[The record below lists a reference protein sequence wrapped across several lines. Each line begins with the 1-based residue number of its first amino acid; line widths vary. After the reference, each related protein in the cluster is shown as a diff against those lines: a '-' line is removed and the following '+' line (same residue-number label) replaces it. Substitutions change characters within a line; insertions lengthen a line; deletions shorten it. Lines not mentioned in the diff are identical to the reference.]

1 MIILSFVFLGGA
13 VTGSALLL
21 SGCNYEQTESGG
33 GNSQDD
39 ILNDEENS
47 ENNEQ
52 NEENIDSD
60 NNEDTEVQT
69 TSHNFSVIA
78 QFRTSSSSDG
88 YVTASTSLSSSYP
101 RQAFSVRWHDP
112 STYVT
117 WWNDPTMNSGASGSG
132 GTTYAYASYFSYSF
146 SNAFNYDR
154 YAIIAPYSYSG
165 WTCVGMSTSSSFS
178 NSSYTSSSSGTR
190 YYNGSLYTSTP
201 STDTSVTGTVY
212 IKFRKEYTI
221 SYRIWS
227 SVNNYNAGLAE
238 TTSMMAGVG
247 VRLVS
252 EAWNTIT
259 GYTHIGWSTTQND
272 TTPDYELGETVPD
285 SFANGDK
292 TLYAVYERKS
302 YTLSYDGNGATS
314 GSMSSQTALY
324 GDSLTVASNGFRRT
338 NYSFLYFSTTS
349 SGGTIYRPGD
359 SITMTSNVTLY
370 ARWSYNPPITYNYI
384 YYYPNGGTGNN
395 LTQRKQTGYS
405 ISIYTQSEAGYSRS
419 GYSFT
424 GWNTQSDGTGT
435 SYSAGQ
441 DYSSN
446 SNLSLYAQW
455 KRITYTIT
463 YNGNGATGGSTASTT
478 VNAGS
483 SVALRSNGFTRT
495 GYSFSGW
502 ATSASGNKVYSNGQT
517 ITPTGN
523 MTLYAVWVDN
533 INPTISRVTYAQNGG
548 TSYYAY
554 AYASDSGSG
563 LNRVQF
569 PTWTANYDQDDIEW
583 YTGTAGSWT
592 VGGQTYNYRYLV
604 QASNHGGEY
613 GTYITHVYAYDNAG
627 NSIGNGSMTNIRMTS
642 SVSVNPNGGTY
653 NGSSATSSTT
663 QNSGKTL
670 GLNFAR
676 AGYNLSNVT
685 STAGTLSKSQVTGTM
700 TFSGSNYVNLGRTYM
715 YSNKLTWAV
724 TAYMDNWSQYQSGNM
739 RLISCTQTGG
749 FNLEPNGSTVRFA
762 VYDRARGGYNSITTS
777 VTWAS
782 LSGWVQFAMVFDGHY
797 ARGYID
803 GELVGTSTYEYT
815 NGIGF
820 HSSNAIFIGAE
831 ASSNATKPAGNY
843 FKGKIRSVHI
853 INEAVN
859 QEDLANLDNQ
869 YALYVKGNTMVTAS
883 WSVATYTVTYNANGG
898 TLRNYNYATRT
909 SNYSSSDGGVSV
921 NYNATTGIA
930 TLNGTLTANIEITRF
945 YDTFTAG
952 TYTVGWEVIGGS
964 MTRNA
969 GCFAFEFVRDDGS
982 GLTNRTNTDI
992 VSTATSVSASM
1003 TLSSSMAPEADML
1016 KLWIWYNGN
1025 ASYVFNNLQLRV
1037 FAYLNTPAISS
1048 QKITHGTNAKMA
1060 YATRTGFYFSG
1071 WNTRANGTG
1080 TTYGPGNI
1088 GSITANTTLYA
1099 QWTARNEANYDSAGG
1114 YWYVENGKIPQTKVT
1129 NSTLISNL
1137 NKATTNGANYYIA
1150 GQTLTAKVY
1159 SGKEYCKWNNNWYEV
1174 EPIKWRLDASSSQK
1188 DGYGTTSATSAV
1200 LAEIVYVGQYSSSN
1214 IGSGAGY
1221 SSTAVTQFLR
1231 NGINTTFLSTYTTS
1245 TQTFGNGT
1253 SLYGSANVS
1262 SNMFVASESEINS
1275 VSETL
1280 AVGFSDLVKDIIKA
1294 NGGTSVYFTRDLGS
1308 NYNNIVCFNEVGR
1321 EVQRFATD
1329 YRGLQFTVR
1338 FTEYA
1343 CVA

>member
-1 MIILSFVFLGGA
+1 MKRFLMIILSFIFLGGA

-33 GNSQDD
+33 GDSQDEN
-39 ILNDEENS
+39 LNDEENS

-60 NNEDTEVQT
+60 NNEDTEAQT

-78 QFRTSSSSDG
+78 QFRTSSSS
-88 YVTASTSLSSSYP
+88 VTTASTSLSSSYP
-101 RQAFSVRWHDP
+101 QQAFHIQWLDP
-112 STYVT
+112 SQAVT
-117 WWNDPTMNSGASGSG
+117 WYNSPTMNSGAYGSGS
-132 GTTYAYASYFSYSF
+132 TTYAQASYFHYEYS
-146 SNAFNYDR
+146 NMFNYDR
-154 YAIIAPYSYSG
+154 VASIYPYLNTGY
-165 WTCVGMSTSSSFS
+165 TPVGITTSSSWS
-178 NSSYTSSSSGTR
+178 NSSYTTSSTMGT
-190 YYNGSLYTSTP
+190 YYNGSLSATRS

-292 TLYAVYERKS
+292 TLYAVYERNS
-302 YTLSYDGNGATS
+302 YTLSYDGNEATS

-338 NYSFLYFSTTS
+338 NHSFLYFSTTS

-583 YTGTAGSWT
+583 YTGTKGSWT

-642 SVSVNPNGGTY
+642 SVTVNPNGGTY
-653 NGSSATSSTT
+653 NGSSATSATT

-739 RLISCTQTGG
+739 RLISCTESGG

-762 VYDRARGGYNSITTS
+762 VYDKARAGYNSITTS

-797 ARGYID
+797 ARGYIN
-803 GELVGTSTYEYT
+803 GELVGTSKYEYT
-815 NGIGF
+815 NGIGY
-820 HSSNAIFIGAE
+820 HASNAIFIGAE

-869 YALYVKGNTMVTAS
+869 YALYVKGNTTVTAS
-883 WSVATYTVTYNANGG
+883 WSVATYTVSYNANGG
-898 TLRNYNYATRT
+898 TLQGLNYIMRT
-909 SNYSSSDGGVSV
+909 SNYSSTRGGISVS
-921 NYNATTGIA
+921 YDATTGLI
-930 TLNGTLTANIEITRF
+930 TLNGKATSNYEFLQTQNSSNFSTGTYIVGWDVVSGSMSATGGGLWFQFKDTSTSPVTYGSSGGSNRAQLHFQGSVNLTSSEMDNFYSWYQRGYTFNNAVIRF
-945 YDTFTAG
+945 YG
-952 TYTVGWEVIGGS
+952 YKQNS
-964 MTRNA
+964 
-969 GCFAFEFVRDDGS
+969 
-982 GLTNRTNTDI
+982 
-992 VSTATSVSASM
+992 
-1003 TLSSSMAPEADML
+1003 
-1016 KLWIWYNGN
+1016 
-1025 ASYVFNNLQLRV
+1025 
-1037 FAYLNTPAISS
+1037 AISS
-1048 QKITHGTNAKMA
+1048 QKITHGTNTNMA

-1231 NGINTTFLSTYTTS
+1231 NGIDTTFLSTYTTS

-1262 SNMFVASESEINS
+1262 SNMFVASSSEINS

-1321 EVQRFATD
+1321 ESQRMATAI
-1329 YRGLQFTVR
+1329 RGVQFTVR

>member
-1 MIILSFVFLGGA
+1 M
-13 VTGSALLL
+13 TGSALLL
-21 SGCNYEQTESGG
+21 SGCNYEQTESGE

-60 NNEDTEVQT
+60 NNEDTEAQT

-78 QFRTSSSSDG
+78 QFRTDSSSGG

-132 GTTYAYASYFSYSF
+132 STTYAYASYFSYSF

-154 YAIIAPYSYSG
+154 YAIIDPYSYSG

-212 IKFRKEYTI
+212 VKFRQNYTL
-221 SYRIWS
+221 SYS
-227 SVNNYNAGLAE
+227 FYQGTSQTGFS
-238 TTSMMAGVG
+238 TSMMAGVG
-247 VRLVS
+247 PTLSVATSSRP
-252 EAWNTIT
+252 
-259 GYTHIGWSTTQND
+259 GYTQIGWSTTRND
-272 TTPDYELGETVPD
+272 TTPDYDLGEEVSD
-285 SFANGDK
+285 SFANGNK
-292 TLYAVYERKS
+292 ILYAVYEKET
-302 YTLSYDGNGATS
+302 YDTTLSVYFAENYGTYNVSLQISGTDLSTDTISEGETATFSYETDGSASPITVTVRETS
-314 GSMSSQTALY
+314 PSP
-324 GDSLTVASNGFRRT
+324 
-338 NYSFLYFSTTS
+338 NYFYVGETTS
-349 SGGTIYRPGD
+349 PSSG
-359 SITMTSNVTLY
+359 VTY
-370 ARWSYNPPITYNYI
+370 DFTWDRNSS
-384 YYYPNGGTGNN
+384 
-395 LTQRKQTGYS
+395 KS
-405 ISIYTQSEAGYSRS
+405 VSIYTEQQYAISYDANGGSGTTPTTYYCYNDSSWPKVESNEFSRS
-419 GYSFT
+419 GYRFV
-424 GWNTQSDGTGT
+424 GWAT
-435 SYSAGQ
+435 SSSGSVEYQPGDTYSYNG
-441 DYSSN
+441 YPT
-446 SNLSLYAQW
+446 LYAVW
-455 KRITYTIT
+455 ERNTYTIT
-463 YNGNGATGGSTASTT
+463 YNGNGATGGSTAPTT

-653 NGSSATSSTT
+653 NGSSATSATT

-739 RLISCTQTGG
+739 RLISCTESGG

-762 VYDRARGGYNSITTS
+762 VYDKARAGYNSITTS

-831 ASSNATKPAGNY
+831 AGSNATKPAGNY

-869 YALYVKGNTMVTAS
+869 YALYVKGNTTVTAS
-883 WSVATYTVTYNANGG
+883 WSVATYTVSYNANGG
-898 TLRNYNYATRT
+898 TLQGLNYIMRT
-909 SNYSSSDGGVSV
+909 SNYSSTRGGISVS
-921 NYNATTGIA
+921 YNATTGLI
-930 TLNGTLTANIEITRF
+930 TLNGTVTSNYEFLQTQSSSNFSTGTYIVGWDVVSGSMSATGGGLWFQFKDTSTSPYTFGPSGGSSRAPLHYQGSINLTSSEMDNFYSWYQRGYTFNNAVIRF
-945 YDTFTAG
+945 YGYKQNSAVSSQQI
-952 TYTVGWEVIGGS
+952 TYG
-964 MTRNA
+964 
-969 GCFAFEFVRDDGS
+969 
-982 GLTNRTNTDI
+982 TNT
-992 VSTATSVSASM
+992 
-1003 TLSSSMAPEADML
+1003 
-1016 KLWIWYNGN
+1016 
-1025 ASYVFNNLQLRV
+1025 
-1037 FAYLNTPAISS
+1037 NTP
-1048 QKITHGTNAKMA
+1048 

-1071 WNTRANGTG
+1071 WNTKADGTG
-1080 TTYGPGNI
+1080 TTYGSGNI

-1174 EPIKWRLDASSSQK
+1174 EPIRWRLDYSSSQTN
-1188 DGYGTTSATSAV
+1188 GYGTTSATSAV

-1231 NGINTTFLSTYTTS
+1231 NGIDTTFLSTYTAS

-1262 SNMFVASESEINS
+1262 SNMFVASSSEINS

-1329 YRGLQFTVR
+1329 YRGVQFVIR
-1338 FTEYA
+1338 FTEYV

>member
-1 MIILSFVFLGGA
+1 MGMKRFLMIILSFIFLGGA
-13 VTGSALLL
+13 VTGSALLF
-21 SGCNYEQTESGG
+21 SGCDSVQTESGG
-33 GNSQDD
+33 GISQDD
-39 ILNDEENS
+39 ILNDEKDVVANADGE
-47 ENNEQ
+47 
-52 NEENIDSD
+52 
-60 NNEDTEVQT
+60 T
-69 TSHNFSVIA
+69 TINLHFSSI
-78 QFRTSSSSDG
+78 SSG
-88 YVTASTSLSSSYP
+88 YVTATYFDLDGESQKLYMQYGQSFNVKTGTEVEIYTSNKYTVIGGETKYFGGYFWGYFEDEDPLYYTTKPDSIDLTYTFVAEGDSMDLSILLGEDTGRVYL
-101 RQAFSVRWHDP
+101 
-112 STYVT
+112 
-117 WWNDPTMNSGASGSG
+117 
-132 GTTYAYASYFSYSF
+132 
-146 SNAFNYDR
+146 
-154 YAIIAPYSYSG
+154 YSY
-165 WTCVGMSTSSSFS
+165 
-178 NSSYTSSSSGTR
+178 Y
-190 YYNGSLYTSTP
+190 
-201 STDTSVTGTVY
+201 
-212 IKFRKEYTI
+212 
-221 SYRIWS
+221 
-227 SVNNYNAGLAE
+227 VN
-238 TTSMMAGVG
+238 
-247 VRLVS
+247 
-252 EAWNTIT
+252 
-259 GYTHIGWSTTQND
+259 
-272 TTPDYELGETVPD
+272 
-285 SFANGDK
+285 
-292 TLYAVYERKS
+292 
-302 YTLSYDGNGATS
+302 
-314 GSMSSQTALY
+314 
-324 GDSLTVASNGFRRT
+324 
-338 NYSFLYFSTTS
+338 
-349 SGGTIYRPGD
+349 
-359 SITMTSNVTLY
+359 
-370 ARWSYNPPITYNYI
+370 
-384 YYYPNGGTGNN
+384 
-395 LTQRKQTGYS
+395 TGYS
-405 ISIYTQSEAGYSRS
+405 NTPLSPLSDYSGYATVNVSYMTDSGRVESEDTLTESREWLGSSLAYCGTYEITITPSDDYIFLGWYDYINTYNTNEFIDFYDELITTGHTIRGCFNNS
-419 GYSFT
+419 GYSYEILSPVFIRKSASLENFIT
-424 GWNTQSDGTGT
+424 FDIEFNCVDQINVELNIEGAGISSVINNESNELILYLDSQSEVW
-435 SYSAGQ
+435 SVNLQVVAPKN
-441 DYSSN
+441 DYLISFNNISSTN
-446 SNLSLYAQW
+446 NLSTELTVT
-455 KRITYTIT
+455 RGNTYSIEVSQSFTIT

-569 PTWTANYDQDDIEW
+569 PTWTANYDQDDIVW
-583 YTGTAGSWT
+583 YTGTKGSWT

-604 QASNHGGEY
+604 QASNHSGEY

-739 RLISCTQTGG
+739 RLISCTESGG

-762 VYDRARGGYNSITTS
+762 VYDKARAGYNSITTS

-797 ARGYID
+797 ARGYIN
-803 GELVGTSTYEYT
+803 GELVGTSKYEYT
-815 NGIGF
+815 NGIGY
-820 HSSNAIFIGAE
+820 HASNAIFIGAE

-869 YALYVKGNTMVTAS
+869 YALYVKGNTTVTAS

-1099 QWTARNEANYDSAGG
+1099 QWTARNEAKYDSAGK

-1174 EPIKWRLDASSSQK
+1174 EPIKWRLDYSSSQTN
-1188 DGYGTTSATSAV
+1188 GYGTTSATSAV

-1231 NGINTTFLSTYTTS
+1231 NGIDTTFLSTYTAS

-1262 SNMFVASESEINS
+1262 SNMFVASSSEINS

-1321 EVQRFATD
+1321 ESQRMATAI
-1329 YRGLQFTVR
+1329 RGVQFTVR